1 MRQGPDYLGME
12 LERQQQARS
21 HGAKRVLET
30 AGSRGRGVVILL
42 AFLVLCLIVGVLLF
56 GGMLLLGR

>member
-1 MRQGPDYLGME
+1 ME
-12 LERQQQARS
+12 LERQQRARS